1 MSPVDKPTPIDAAR
15 TGAKPGPSA
24 EATPPQAPAG
34 PSAPGGPGSGGSGG
48 GAQPP
53 GPGAPSF
60 SMRLPMIVG
69 LVAFL
74 IFVGGFGS
82 WAVFSQISGAV
93 IASGQIEVD
102 LNRQVVQHPDGGVVD
117 EIFVEEA
124 DRVEAGDLMLRLD
137 GTLLTSQRAAI
148 EAELF
153 ELLASK
159 ARLVAEQN
167 GADEITGFDPELV
180 ALAPT
185 RPDVADLIAGQISL
199 FEARG
204 ESIAS
209 EISQLAQQ
217 SDQIERQV
225 EGLEA
230 QRSALGRQIALIARE
245 LADQQSLLD
254 RGLAQ
259 IGRVLALEREAAR
272 LDGQQGQLT
281 AQIAQSRGRQSEIE
295 VLILR
300 LQSQRREEAITQL
313 RDVMVREG
321 QLREERAQLDERLN
335 RLDIRAP
342 VSGLVYDLTVFARR
356 AVVRPADPLLY
367 IVPQDRPLL
376 IAARVAPIDIDE
388 ITLGQDVLLRFP
400 ALPSRL
406 TPEMYGTVVRISA
419 DAFVDDA
426 TRMAYYRAEVVLK
439 EGEAAKF
446 PPGTSLIPG
455 MPVEAFIRTDD
466 RTPLTFLVKPM
477 QDYFARAFRE
487 S

>member
-1 MSPVDKPTPIDAAR
+1 MSDTP
-15 TGAKPGPSA
+15 G
-24 EATPPQAPAG
+24 
-34 PSAPGGPGSGGSGG
+34 
-48 GAQPP
+48 
-53 GPGAPSF
+53 F
-60 SMRLPMIVG
+60 SMRLPMTVG
-69 LVAFL
+69 LIACLVL
-74 IFVGGFGS
+74 VGGFGS
-82 WAVFSQISGAV
+82 WAALSQISGAV

-102 LNRQVVQHPDGGVVD
+102 LNRQVVQHPDGGVVE
-117 EIFVEEA
+117 EILVQEA
-124 DRVEAGDLMLRLD
+124 DRVEAGDLLLRLD

-159 ARLVAEQN
+159 ARLRAEQT
-167 GADEITGFDPELV
+167 GASEITGFDPELE
-180 ALAPT
+180 ALAT
-185 RPDVADLIAGQISL
+185 EREDIAELMEGQISL
-199 FEARG
+199 FEARE

-209 EISQLAQQ
+209 EIAQLAEQT
-217 SDQIERQV
+217 DQIERQV

-230 QRSALGRQIALIARE
+230 QRTALTRQIDLIQRE
-245 LADQQSLLD
+245 LADQQSLFD

-259 IGRVLALEREAAR
+259 ATRVLALEREAAR
-272 LDGQQGQLT
+272 LEGQQGQLT

-300 LQSQRREEAITQL
+300 LQSQRREEAIAQL
-313 RDVMVREG
+313 REVVVREG
-321 QLREERAQLDERLN
+321 RLREERAQVNERLN

-342 VSGLVYDLTVFARR
+342 VTGLVYDLTIFAQR

-388 ITLGQDVLLRFP
+388 ITVNQDVLLRFP
-400 ALPSRL
+400 ALPSRE
-406 TPEMYGTVVRISA
+406 TPEMQGTVVRISA
-419 DAFVDDA
+419 DAFVDEA
-426 TRMAYYRAEVVLK
+426 TRLAYYRAEIVLK

-446 PPGTSLIPG
+446 PPGTNLIPG
-455 MPVEAFIRTDD
+455 MPVEAFIRTED
-466 RTPLTFLVKPM
+466 RTPLTYLVKPL